1 MKHWTASILVLFQT
15 RFFLQLFVT
24 CTALNAVDVRI
35 AVSDLISDD
44 ILESVQTLAEANSF
58 EISTISAGSL
68 PAMDA
73 LRLDEISLAVI
84 ALPDGKELSDDTFK
98 TFPFAYKTAIIA
110 VNKANPI
117 NEVSFDDLRGIF
129 GSDPDL
135 QVETWG
141 ELNVQSLADR
151 LIKPLI
157 AQDKAGISTELFRHV
172 VLNGEAMKLTIN
184 EVINSEIEGMLV
196 NNVSSVA
203 VLPNLPDTGAI
214 KALMISENSASPAF
228 GPTNDNI
235 YYKDYPIRLPFQI
248 VYKKEREAE
257 LTKTL
262 RILLSDELTKVL
274 RADHLFVPP
283 DTIRNSFVNSLNL
296 VN

>member
-1 MKHWTASILVLFQT
+1 LKLL
-15 RFFLQLFVT
+15 VT

-35 AVSDLISDD
+35 AVSDLIPDD
-44 ILESVQTLAEANSF
+44 VLEAVQTLAEANSF

-73 LRLDEISLAVI
+73 LRLDEISLAVV
-84 ALPDGKELSDDTFK
+84 AMPDGKELSETIFK
-98 TFPFAYKTAIIA
+98 TFPFAYSTAIVA
-110 VNKANPI
+110 VSKANPI
-117 NEVSFDDLRGIF
+117 NEVSFDDLIGIF

-135 QVETWG
+135 HVETWG
-141 ELNVQSLADR
+141 ELKVQSLADR
-151 LIKPLI
+151 LIKPLV

-172 VLNGEAMKLTIN
+172 VLNGDAMKLTIN
-184 EVINSEIEGMLV
+184 EVIHSEIEGILAD
-196 NNVSSVA
+196 NVSSVA
-203 VLPNLPDTGAI
+203 VLPHLPDTGAI
-214 KALMISENSASPAF
+214 KALMISEDPESPAF

-235 YYKDYPIRLPFQI
+235 YYRDYPIRLPFQI

-262 RILLSDELTKVL
+262 CILLSDELTNML
-274 RADHLFVPP
+274 RENHFFVPP

-296 VN
+296 IDEI